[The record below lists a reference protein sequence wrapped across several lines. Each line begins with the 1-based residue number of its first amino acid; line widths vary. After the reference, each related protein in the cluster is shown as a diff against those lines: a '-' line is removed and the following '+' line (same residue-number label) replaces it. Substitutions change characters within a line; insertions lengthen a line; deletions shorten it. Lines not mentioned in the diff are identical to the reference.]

1 MIFSPPKKCLKLDIT
16 ASAKVDFIVRLPV
29 DVLIDL
35 LRFGRRQQLAA
46 LESIGRRFHVLIKA
60 VFSKAP
66 FIYFKYL
73 SCPIE
78 RPDKWFKKVD
88 KQNKLHDDEKVQFLL
103 MLQNPIR
110 ILIV

>member
-1 MIFSPPKKCLKLDIT
+1 MDIT
-16 ASAKVDFIVRLPV
+16 ASAKVDFIVRLPA

-46 LESIGRRFHVLIKA
+46 LESIGRRFYVLIEA

-73 SCPIE
+73 ACPIE
-78 RPDKWFKKVD
+78 VQTKNVDKMV
-88 KQNKLHDDEKVQFLL
+88 KQNKLQGVEDEKDNVKFLL
-103 MLQNPIR
+103 SIGSE
-110 ILIV
+110 